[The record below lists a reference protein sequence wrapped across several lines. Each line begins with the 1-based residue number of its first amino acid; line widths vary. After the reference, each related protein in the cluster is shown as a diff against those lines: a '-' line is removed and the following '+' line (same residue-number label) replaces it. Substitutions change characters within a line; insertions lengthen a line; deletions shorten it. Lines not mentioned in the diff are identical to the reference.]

1 MWKDVNLLSI
11 SQLTVGKYG
20 RKVGS
25 LLWSEDEIIGHMI
38 SPQKTRPNIAVL
50 LSTMKGSLFGRVSD
64 PLDFWSHICSPWI

>member
-25 LLWSEDEIIGHMI
+25 LLWPEDEIIGHMI
-38 SPQKTRPNIAVL
+38 SPQKNTSEHCRPPFDDERKLVWE
-50 LSTMKGSLFGRVSD
+50 S
-64 PLDFWSHICSPWI
+64 

>member
-1 MWKDVNLLSI
+1 MWKDVSLLSI

-38 SPQKTRPNIAVL
+38 SPQRKNRGEHCRPPFDNERKLVWE
-50 LSTMKGSLFGRVSD
+50 S
-64 PLDFWSHICSPWI
+64 